1 MNAHSADM
9 TFYTHGGRIAFRL
22 LRQLAEEGMVHGNGT
37 LALGNRQEIVLPQIG
52 LDSLDYMRDIV
63 GARLPE
69 FHPKRPNIV
78 TTRAVA
84 SRAQRSAWLGEGSYD
99 AILAGF
105 QSNPAIAVDIVDP
118 LQQSLPLFTGQAHF
132 VATPEPD
139 YWQLYLNVI
148 PEGDRIALSQAI
160 HSEDIASVTGLVH
173 QHFIAHGT
181 LDPTT
186 LQEAIVGLLPGRL
199 RTLGTVPVSHG
210 TGIRPIVGF
219 SRDPQ
224 SDRFSLGIPVQLEP
238 LPGPFLIDLA
248 LLADRCAITTA
259 HLSPWKSLLVHGIA
273 PSERIHFERLLLR
286 HRINLNP
293 GAWDHV
299 TLNGWRSPRLAQCA
313 RDLLCTLNQALP
325 HAADLSIA
333 LVDDVMTLPDTP
345 IVIRA
350 KRSTRLFSRFQG
362 APRFS
367 IFARSRFERNNP
379 TLTPHGRDLP
389 FKALVTNLRLLIE
402 EYGTRDT
409 KATAKLTP
417 QHRVTPPLNAYRCAE
432 CGSEYSALYGDPL
445 GGIAA
450 GTPFEEL
457 PDDWCCPT
465 CEAPAGRFRHVR
477 ESAA

>member
-1 MNAHSADM
+1 MNPHSADM
-9 TFYTHGGRIAFRL
+9 TFYTHGGRITFRL
-22 LRQLAEEGMVHGNGT
+22 LRQLAEEGMVHGDGT
-37 LALGNRQEIVLPQIG
+37 LALGNRQEIILPQIG
-52 LDSLDYMRDIV
+52 LDSHDYMRDIV
-63 GARLPE
+63 GTRLPE
-69 FHPKRPNIV
+69 FHPKRPNMV

-84 SRAQRSAWLGEGSYD
+84 SRAQRTAWLGEGGYD

-160 HSEDIASVTGLVH
+160 HSEDIAAVTGLVH

-181 LDPTT
+181 LDPAA
-186 LQEAIVGLLPGRL
+186 LQEAIGRLLGGRL
-199 RTLGTVPVSHG
+199 RTLGTVPVGHG

-219 SRDPQ
+219 KRDPQ
-224 SDRFSLGIPVQLEP
+224 SDRFSLGIPVQRTP
-238 LPGPFLIDLA
+238 LPGPFLIDLS

-259 HLSPWKSLLVHGIA
+259 HLSPWKSLLVHGITPA
-273 PSERIHFERLLLR
+273 DRIHFERLLLR

-313 RDLLCTLNQALP
+313 NELLSALNKHLP

-350 KRSTRLFSRFQG
+350 KRSSRLFSRFQG

-367 IFARSRFERNNP
+367 IFARSRFERSNP
-379 TLTPHGRDLP
+379 TLTPHGRELP
-389 FKALVTNLRLLIE
+389 FKSLVTNLLLLIGD
-402 EYGTRDT
+402 YGSAERKAEP
-409 KATAKLTP
+409 KATP
-417 QHRVTPPLNAYRCAE
+417 QNRVSPPLNAYRCTE

-445 GGIAA
+445 GGIEA

-457 PDDWCCPT
+457 PDAWCCPT
-465 CEAPAGRFRHVR
+465 CEAPLDRYKHVR
-477 ESAA
+477 ETAA